1 MSVQGPER
9 RLAAVLAA
17 DMVGY
22 SRLMEVDERGTLA
35 RLKTHRI
42 ELIDPA
48 IAKNNGRI
56 IKTTGDGM
64 LVEFQSVVDAVL
76 CATEVQRRMARRNAD
91 VSPARWMQ
99 FRIGINLGDVI
110 VEDGDIFGDGVNI
123 ASRLEMLAEPGGIC
137 VSAAVRDQ
145 VDHRL
150 DDVTFED
157 LGDQSVKNISRPI
170 RVFRLRLEPDP
181 AIPSEHVTDAAPA
194 TVVSRKPSIAVLP
207 LVNMSG
213 DPEQEFFVDGLSED
227 IITELSRFHELLVI
241 SRNSTFVHKGKAVKV
256 QEVAREFGVDYV
268 LEGSVRKS
276 GDRIRVTVQLI
287 DGETDRHIWAERYDR
302 ELEDIFAIQDEM
314 TRAIVAT
321 LPGRVEAAT
330 HDRAKR
336 KHTDNMAAYECVLAA
351 KVLHHR
357 SIREDN
363 AEAQRL
369 LDRALAL
376 DPNYAHA
383 HAWKACVLGQSW
395 IYGWSADSEATLQQV
410 VAELEIALAL
420 DDNDSDVHRILAA
433 VNLTRD
439 DHDKAAYHQERA
451 LALNPNYD
459 LVVVQQGELLTWL
472 GRPEEGIDW
481 IRKAM
486 RLNPYHPERF
496 WNHLGRACYC
506 AEKYAE
512 AVDAFS
518 RITRPDHTPSCVP
531 RSDVRADGQ
540 RGRGR
545 RACGGGPEARAGI
558 LGRRLPR
565 HPALQAGSRP
575 PAPRGWPRSR
585 PACRVDPGRSETGRK
600 DRNGLAQ
607 RCRPQHEGLRRKR
620 CDGRS
625 AKLIAAQA
633 HLRIVRE
640 AHRDDC
646 LRLDE
651 MRAHQAS
658 YRHRR
663 ARLRTSTCWRSAP
676 AS

>member
-1 MSVQGPER
+1 MDVPGPER
-9 RLAAVLAA
+9 RLAAVVAA

-22 SRLMEVDERGTLA
+22 SRLMEVDETGTLA

-48 IAKNNGRI
+48 IAKNRGRI

-64 LVEFQSVVDAVL
+64 LVEFHSVADAVL
-76 CATEVQRRMARRNAD
+76 CAAEIQRRMARRNAD

-110 VEDGDIFGDGVNI
+110 VEENDIFGDGVNV
-123 ASRLEMLAEPGGIC
+123 AARLEMLAEPGGIC
-137 VSAAVRDQ
+137 VSGAVRDQ
-145 VDHRL
+145 VGDRL
-150 DDVTFED
+150 DDIAFED
-157 LGDQSVKNISRPI
+157 LGDQIVKNIARPI
-170 RVFRLRLEPDP
+170 RVFRVRLEPN
-181 AIPSEHVTDAAPA
+181 ATTASEGPKDAAVA
-194 TVVSRKPSIAVLP
+194 TTIAKKPSIAVLP

-213 DPEQEFFVDGLSED
+213 DPEQEFFADGLTED

-268 LEGSVRKS
+268 LEGSVRKA

-287 DGETDRHIWAERYDR
+287 DAETDRHIWAERYDR
-302 ELEDIFAIQDEM
+302 QLEDIFAIQDEM

-336 KHTDNMAAYECVLAA
+336 KPTDNMAAYECVLAA

-357 SIREDN
+357 STREDN

-369 LDRALAL
+369 LNRALAL

-383 HAWKACVLGQSW
+383 HAWKACVLGQTW
-395 IYGWSADSEATLQQV
+395 VYDWCADREVTFQQV
-410 VAELEIALAL
+410 AAELEITLAL

-433 VNLTRD
+433 LNLNRD

-512 AVDAFS
+512 AAEAFS
-518 RITRPDHTPSCVP
+518 RITRPDHTHHAFLAATFARMGNAVAATAHATEVLKREPKFSVAVYLATQHYK
-531 RSDVRADGQ
+531 REVD
-540 RGRGR
+540 R
-545 RACGGGPEARAGI
+545 RRHEAGLLSAG
-558 LGRRLPR
+558 LP
-565 HPALQAGSRP
+565 
-575 PAPRGWPRSR
+575 
-585 PACRVDPGRSETGRK
+585 V
-600 DRNGLAQ
+600 
-607 RCRPQHEGLRRKR
+607 
-620 CDGRS
+620 
-625 AKLIAAQA
+625 
-633 HLRIVRE
+633 
-640 AHRDDC
+640 
-646 LRLDE
+646 
-651 MRAHQAS
+651 
-658 YRHRR
+658 
-663 ARLRTSTCWRSAP
+663 
-676 AS
+676 

>member
-1 MSVQGPER
+1 MDAPGPER
-9 RLAAVLAA
+9 RLAAVVAA

-22 SRLMEVDERGTLA
+22 SRLMEIDETGTLA

-48 IAKNNGRI
+48 VAKNRGRI

-64 LVEFQSVVDAVL
+64 LLEFQSVADAVL
-76 CATEVQRRMARRNAD
+76 CAAEIQRRMARRNAD
-91 VSPARWMQ
+91 VSPARWIQ
-99 FRIGINLGDVI
+99 FRIGVNLGDVI
-110 VEDGDIFGDGVNI
+110 VDDNDIFGDGVNV
-123 ASRLEMLAEPGGIC
+123 AARLEMLADPGGIC

-145 VDHRL
+145 LGDRL
-150 DDVTFED
+150 QDIAFED

-170 RVFRLRLEPDP
+170 RVFRVRFEPDP
-181 AIPSEHVTDAAPA
+181 KTAPEGAKDVAVA
-194 TVVSRKPSIAVLP
+194 TAMSKKPSIAVLP

-213 DPEQEFFVDGLSED
+213 DPEQEFFADGLTED
-227 IITELSRFHELLVI
+227 IITELSRFHDLLVI

-256 QEVAREFGVDYV
+256 QEVAREFGVEYV
-268 LEGSVRKS
+268 LEGSVRKA

-287 DGETDRHIWAERYDR
+287 DAETDRHIWAERYDR

-336 KHTDNMAAYECVLAA
+336 KPTDNMAAYECVLAA

-357 SIREDN
+357 SVRQDN

-383 HAWKACVLGQSW
+383 HAWKACVLGQMW
-395 IYGWSADSEATLQQV
+395 VYDWCADRDATLQQV
-410 VAELEIALAL
+410 GAELETALAL
-420 DDNDSDVHRILAA
+420 DDNDADVHRILAA
-433 VNLTRD
+433 LNLTRD

-481 IRKAM
+481 IKKAM
-486 RLNPYHPERF
+486 RLNPCHPERF
-496 WNHLGRACYC
+496 WSHLGRACYC

-512 AVDAFS
+512 AAEAFS
-518 RITRPDHTPSCVP
+518 RITRPDHTHHAFLAATFAQMGSAVAAAAHAAEVLKREPKFSVAAYLATQHYKHVVD
-531 RSDVRADGQ
+531 RQ
-540 RGRGR
+540 RH
-545 RACGGGPEARAGI
+545 EAGLLKAG
-558 LGRRLPR
+558 LP
-565 HPALQAGSRP
+565 
-575 PAPRGWPRSR
+575 
-585 PACRVDPGRSETGRK
+585 V
-600 DRNGLAQ
+600 
-607 RCRPQHEGLRRKR
+607 
-620 CDGRS
+620 
-625 AKLIAAQA
+625 
-633 HLRIVRE
+633 
-640 AHRDDC
+640 
-646 LRLDE
+646 
-651 MRAHQAS
+651 
-658 YRHRR
+658 
-663 ARLRTSTCWRSAP
+663 
-676 AS
+676 